1 VKEPQRTAMMQTRRP
16 NATGSRR
23 QFGRDRGGATLLDR
37 LYRQVVP
44 QLIATR
50 VAWLMLLAI
59 VFLCAASLAAVNI
72 CGPTLLE
79 HQQIYMLVG
88 AAILLLAL
96 IPSFWHIGN
105 YANIFYI
112 ITTILLAGVLFA
124 PAIKGSH
131 RWFELPGPADVE
143 FQPSELAKISF
154 VMIVAWHLRTHRD
167 IRRLSSLLFPFVL
180 MIIPM
185 ALILVESDLGTALL
199 FPLVLYAML
208 IAAGA
213 RLRHL
218 IAILLIVAAVAPGC
232 YPLLK
237 DYQKQRV
244 IALLVHDQSSKQ
256 QLTGDEYQIQ
266 QSKIAE
272 GSGGLFG
279 QGLEGTDEIRHG
291 LLPEASNDF
300 IFSVVGSQWGF
311 VGCTVILLL
320 YAAFFG
326 ACLEIA
332 GETTDCF
339 GRLLVVGLSSMMI
352 GQVVINIAMTT
363 GLIPVVGITL
373 PFMSYGGSAMAADML
388 ATSLIL
394 NVAMRRHSRQS
405 VQKTGLPV

>member
-1 VKEPQRTAMMQTRRP
+1 MKDSQRSTMMASRRP
-16 NATGSRR
+16 GGPSMGQSA
-23 QFGRDRGGATLLDR
+23 RDRASFTLLDR
-37 LYRQVVP
+37 IYRQVVP

-59 VFLCAASLAAVNI
+59 VLLCSASLAAVNI
-72 CGPTLLE
+72 CGAELLE
-79 HQQIYMLVG
+79 HQEMYILVG
-88 AAILLLAL
+88 GAILLVAL
-96 IPSFWHIGN
+96 VPSYRKIGN
-105 YANIFYI
+105 YANVFYI

-124 PAIKGSH
+124 PAVKGSH
-131 RWFELPGPADVE
+131 RWFSLPGGLE

-154 VMIVAWHLRTHRD
+154 AMITARYLRSQRD
-167 IRRLSSLLFPFVL
+167 IRRFSALLFPFVL

-185 ALILVESDLGTALL
+185 GLILVESDLGTAAL

-218 IAILLIVAAVAPGC
+218 LAIALIAVAVAPGS
-232 YPLLK
+232 YPMLK

-244 IALLVHDQSSKQ
+244 IALLVHQQSAKQ
-256 QLTGDEYQIQ
+256 QLTVDEYQIQ
-266 QSKIAE
+266 QSKIAL
-272 GSGGLFG
+272 GSGGMLG
-279 QGLEGTDEIRHG
+279 EGLDGTDQIRHG

-311 VGCTVILLL
+311 VGCAAIILL
-320 YAAFFG
+320 YIIFFG

-332 GETTDCF
+332 GDSADSF
-339 GRLLVVGLSSMMI
+339 GRLLVIGLATMII
-352 GQVVINIAMTT
+352 GQAIINIAMTV
-363 GLIPVVGITL
+363 GLLPVVGITL

-394 NVAMRRHSRQS
+394 NVAMRQRSGPANRS
-405 VQKTGLPV
+405 ENR